1 MSECT
6 TRKATPEELAALE
19 RQLGPVNKSNKKKDH
34 YYDEQLMRP
43 HRIIPRHKG
52 DTIKG
57 ARV

>member
-19 RQLGPVNKSNKKKDH
+19 RQLGPVNKSRKNKDH

-43 HRIIPRHKG
+43 HRIITRHKG
-52 DTIKG
+52 DTIRG